1 MALSQGKLGL
11 TIRVKQEASVNDIP
25 NSVRKIQLWL
35 KDLPVIDLG
44 ESASSV
50 FHLLYDLNQSSFS
63 PKERLQLL
71 EATRDTCDQLISSL
85 SETYIHS
92 PLNYAPKLKSASE
105 LVHAIASEQIFGYNA
120 VIEDLAQNPELLEK
134 YAKTILPAACAN
146 TLKCQG
152 LVQLQRYQLYKT
164 VGSKVW
170 QQQNIIY
177 ALANQHDI
185 FEQKLKHESSDL
197 HSIALQFKR
206 NLAVSTCNPFQMKHG
221 EVNESYQILESIAPL
236 IEINPKVTAQ
246 CLYAY
251 STSLGIAP
259 QPSDA
264 IDSDSGDWIG
274 IDLTQAVAAVENNAI
289 ENKEGFFSLFRKST
303 QLEITDSLKVHLLD
317 HWKTVKSRNFIR
329 VNSEDSTEAAIGM
342 AASHHFLVERL
353 GQEVR
358 ERFFGKPKV
367 KPMFETS
374 GLSIQADDD
383 DSQHSFVWRR
393 ENTFGSSEKPKT
405 DDAFDSIYKPRS
417 YEQRK
422 EQKQNQPFKEFKTK
436 KGYEWVHGLI
446 KDVSPAGFCLAF
458 SNAPSNHVES
468 NELVTIQNYK
478 NGEIQFNLG
487 LIRWNRWH
495 NEETFLIGVELISP
509 QATPVRA
516 TLDWDYAKP
525 AYHHNGL
532 LLPEMPNVG
541 IDSSIILPPMGYR
554 SGQTVAIMTP
564 EQEYKIE
571 LTKRILQ
578 TSNFLQF
585 HYQPK

>member
-1 MALSQGKLGL
+1 MALTEGKLGL
-11 TIRVKQEASVNDIP
+11 AIRAQQETVVHDIP
-25 NSVRKIQLWL
+25 DSTRKIQRWL
-35 KDLPVIDLG
+35 TNLPIIDLG
-44 ESASSV
+44 ESASMV
-50 FHLLYDLNQSSFS
+50 FRLLYDLNQSPFE

-71 EATRDTCDQLISSL
+71 EALRETCDQLISSL

-105 LVHAIASEQIFGYNA
+105 LVHAIATEQVFGYNA
-120 VIEDLAQNPELLEK
+120 VIEGIAVDSESLRK
-134 YAKTILPAACAN
+134 HSKTLFPAACAN
-146 TLKCQG
+146 SLKCQG

-177 ALANQHDI
+177 AQCKQLDV
-185 FEQKLKHESSDL
+185 FELPLRKESGHL
-197 HSIALQFKR
+197 HSVALQFKR
-206 NLAVSTCNPFQMKHG
+206 NIALSTCNPFQMKHG
-221 EVNESYQILESIAPL
+221 EVNECYQALEFITPL
-236 IEINPKVTAQ
+236 IELSPKVNTET
-246 CLYAY
+246 LYAY

-264 IDSDSGDWIG
+264 IDSDTGDWLG
-274 IDLTQAVAAVENNAI
+274 INLQQAVDAIENNAI
-289 ENKEGFFSLFRKST
+289 ENGQGFLGLFRKNT
-303 QLEITDSLKVHLLD
+303 ELELTDSLKIHLLD

-329 VNSEDSTEAAIGM
+329 VNTDDSTEAAIGM
-342 AASHHFLVERL
+342 AASHHFLLERL
-353 GQEVR
+353 GEEIR
-358 ERFFGKPKV
+358 ERFFGKPKE

-374 GLSIQADDD
+374 GLSIQVEED
-383 DSQHSFVWRR
+383 DSQHSFVWRQ
-393 ENTFGSSEKPKT
+393 ENTFGGNQPKT
-405 DDAFDSIYKPRS
+405 NDAFESIYKPRD
-417 YEQRK
+417 YEQRREDK
-422 EQKQNQPFKEFKTK
+422 LSKPFKEMKTK
-436 KGYEWVHGLI
+436 RGYEWVSGLI

-458 SNAPSNHVES
+458 AEAPSNHVES
-468 NELVTIQNYK
+468 NELVTVQNYK
-478 NGEIQFNLG
+478 NGEIQYNLG

-495 NEETFLIGVELISP
+495 NDETFLIGVELISP

-564 EQEYKIE
+564 GQEYKIE

-578 TSNFLQF
+578 TANFLQF
-585 HYQPK
+585 QYQPK